1 MTCWYSGFPCSIPN
15 TPRHFRGYNDAGA
28 PLYRITM
35 HHCIGLLW
43 GLLRPV
49 NPYPYGFDVNYI
61 ITLSKSKA
69 EYVPMARVQLCGF
82 IFVPVVVISDL
93 HLILGFCIITHA
105 TTRSVGRVVM
115 QQIANL

>member
-1 MTCWYSGFPCSIPN
+1 
-15 TPRHFRGYNDAGA
+15 
-28 PLYRITM
+28 M

>member
-35 HHCIGLLW
+35 HRCIGFGQGFL
-43 GLLRPV
+43 GPV

-69 EYVPMARVQLCGF
+69 EYVPMATVFNAGGEFLFLWGYF
-82 IFVPVVVISDL
+82 WLAFNFVFLYNNPRN
-93 HLILGFCIITHA
+93 HA
-105 TTRSVGRVVM
+105 ERWQSGN
-115 QQIANL
+115 AADC